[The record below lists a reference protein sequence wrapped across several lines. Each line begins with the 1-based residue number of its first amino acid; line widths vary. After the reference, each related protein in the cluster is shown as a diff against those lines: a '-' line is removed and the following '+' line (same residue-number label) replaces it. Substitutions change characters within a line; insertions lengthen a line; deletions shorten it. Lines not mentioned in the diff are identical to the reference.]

1 MEIIKMTRLYVKEK
15 NAIGLKVN
23 GPKDVLPFFKNLE
36 KADQES
42 AWVISLDAE
51 HKILACDMVAL
62 GGPNYATVSP
72 NIVFRRVLQA
82 GGISFIFLHNH
93 PSGNPT
99 ASEEDKDITKKLR
112 EGGKLVELRLLDS
125 LIIAERGNTSISVY

>member
-1 MEIIKMTRLYVKEK
+1 MTRLYVKEK
-15 NAIGLKVN
+15 NALGVKVS
-23 GPKDVLPFFKNLE
+23 GPNDLIPYFKSLE

-51 HKILACDMVAL
+51 NKVIACDMVSL
-62 GGPNYATVSP
+62 GGANYATVSP

-82 GGISFIFLHNH
+82 GGVSFVFLHNH

-99 ASEEDKDITKKLR
+99 ASEEDKIITKRLR
-112 EGGKLVELRLLDS
+112 EGARLVELNLLDS
-125 LIIAERGNTSISVY
+125 LIIAGRGSTSIGL